1 MELAVF
7 QFLALLLVAAIVGMG
22 ARKLRLP
29 YTLALVVAGIALG
42 LVHVPEL
49 HDVHLTPDLLL
60 AIFLPAL
67 LFEAAYHVEFS
78 KFRRNAGIIM
88 LLAIPGVVLAVLVTA
103 LLSWPLLAATGLS
116 LPLGACFLLATMIAA
131 TDPISVLAL
140 FRSLGV
146 NRRLYLLVEGESL
159 LNDGIAVVVFII
171 VAAVLGVDTGHGDG
185 HAIHGLGQGIWFGLR
200 TFVWMGGAGL
210 AIGALMGFAVSFL
223 TRQID
228 DRLVETTL
236 SFVLAYGSFLIAEHL
251 HASGVLS
258 CVAAG
263 ITLGSFGSRFGMSP
277 ATRLGIAD
285 FWEFLAFFSNSMVFL
300 LVGLELDVPAL
311 LGVIGPVVA
320 VFAALLVGRAAAV
333 YGLAPFARQVGSE
346 PIPLGWRHVMV
357 WGGLRGSLSMVLV
370 IGLPVDWGPREPLL
384 LLVFGVV
391 SVSLFLQGLT
401 MGPLL
406 GALGLRGTATRQD
419 AYEVARAR
427 AVMASH
433 ALAEVES
440 RADAGILTPATADRL
455 AALYRQRK
463 EAEKARAAELAGD
476 DLAFERLQD
485 AALHLLVVEE
495 ETLRHAVDQGTI
507 DRDAAHAL
515 FTDIAVRRE
524 ALRHGDEG
532 PDALRHAVDTVVPD
546 VRPLPADAPAAVDA
560 PSPVTAMSS
569 LAPLPDTMVD
579 DEPTERAPEND

>member
-7 QFLALLLVAAIVGMG
+7 QVLALLLIAAIVGMG
-22 ARKLRLP
+22 ARRLRLP
-29 YTLALVVAGIALG
+29 YTLALVVAGIGLG

-49 HDVHLTPDLLL
+49 SGLHLTPDLLL

-67 LFEAAYHVEFS
+67 LFEAAYHVDFS
-78 KFRRNAGIIM
+78 KFRRNAGVIL
-88 LLAIPGVVLAVLVTA
+88 LLAIPGVVVSVVVTA
-103 LLSWPLLAATGLS
+103 LLAWPLLQATGLA

-159 LNDGIAVVVFII
+159 LNDGIAVVAFII
-171 VAAVLGVDTGHGDG
+171 VAAVLGVHTGHGEG
-185 HAIHGLGQGIWFGLR
+185 HAVHGVAEGIWFGLR
-200 TFVWMGGAGL
+200 TFFWMGGAGL
-210 AIGALMGFAVSFL
+210 AIGALMGLAVSIL

-236 SFVLAYGSFLIAEHL
+236 SFVLAYGSFLIAEHV
-251 HASGVLS
+251 HASGVLA

-277 ATRLGIAD
+277 STRLAIAD

-311 LGVIGPVVA
+311 WAVAVPVLGVFG
-320 VFAALLVGRAAAV
+320 ALLVGRAVAV
-333 YGLAPFARQVGSE
+333 YGLSPLGPSVGSE
-346 PIPLGWRHVMV
+346 PIPTRWRHVMV

-370 IGLPVDWGPREPLL
+370 IGLPLDWAPREPLL

-406 GALGLRGTATRQD
+406 SVLGLRGTAARQD
-419 AYEVARAR
+419 AYEVARAK
-427 AVMASH
+427 AMMATR
-433 ALAEVES
+433 ALAVVEAQ
-440 RADAGILTPATADRL
+440 ADSGILTPGTAERL
-455 AALYRQRK
+455 AAHYRHHK
-463 EAEKARAAELAGD
+463 VTEKARAEELAGE
-476 DLAFERLQD
+476 DLAVERLQD
-485 AALHLLVVEE
+485 AALHMLVVEE
-495 ETLRHAVDQGTI
+495 ESLRHAVDEGTI

-515 FTDIAVRRE
+515 FADIAGRRE

-532 PDALRHAVDTVVPD
+532 PEALRSAVDLVVPP
-546 VRPLPADAPAAVDA
+546 RPTDTAD
-560 PSPVTAMSS
+560 
-569 LAPLPDTMVD
+569 
-579 DEPTERAPEND
+579 

>member
-7 QFLALLLVAAIVGMG
+7 QVLALLLVAAVVGMG
-22 ARKLRLP
+22 ARRLRLP
-29 YTLALVVAGIALG
+29 YTLALVLAGIGLG
-42 LVHVPEL
+42 LLPLPEL
-49 HDVHLTPDLLL
+49 RDVHLTPDLLL

-78 KFRRNAGIIM
+78 KFRRNAGVIM
-88 LLAIPGVVLAVLVTA
+88 LLAVPGVVLSVVVTA
-103 LLSWPLLAATGLS
+103 LLSWPLLQAVGLA

-159 LNDGIAVVVFII
+159 LNDGVAVVAFVI

-185 HAIHGLGQGIWFGLR
+185 HVIHGLAEGIWFGLR
-200 TFVWMGGAGL
+200 TFVWMAGAGL
-210 AIGALMGFAVSFL
+210 AIGAAMGFAVSFL
-223 TRQID
+223 TKQID

-277 ATRLGIAD
+277 ATRLAVAD

-311 LGVIGPVVA
+311 LSVAVPVVA
-320 VFAALLVGRAAAV
+320 VFAALFVGRAVAV
-333 YGLAPFARQVGSE
+333 YGLSPFGPKVGSE
-346 PIPLGWRHVMV
+346 PIPTSWRHVMV

-370 IGLPVDWGPREPLL
+370 IGLPLDWAPREPLL
-384 LLVFGVV
+384 LIVFGVV

-401 MGPLL
+401 MGPMLNSLGLL
-406 GALGLRGTATRQD
+406 GTAVRQD
-419 AYEVARAR
+419 AYEVARTKAM
-427 AVMASH
+427 MASH
-433 ALAEVES
+433 ALAEVEA
-440 RADAGILTPATADRL
+440 RADSGILTPATADRL
-455 AALYRQRK
+455 AALYRHRK
-463 EAEKARAAELAGD
+463 ESEKARAEALAGD
-476 DLAFERLQD
+476 DLAIERLQD
-485 AALHLLVVEE
+485 AALHLLMVEE
-495 ETLRHAVDQGTI
+495 EALRHAVDEGTI
-507 DRDAAHAL
+507 DRDAAHDL

-532 PDALRHAVDTVVPD
+532 PEALRMAVEKVVPD
-546 VRPLPADAPAAVDA
+546 LREPVPTVAASPAADA
-560 PSPVTAMSS
+560 
-569 LAPLPDTMVD
+569 VD
-579 DEPTERAPEND
+579 DEPTDVVTLPA

>member
-1 MELAVF
+1 MALAVF
-7 QFLALLLVAAIVGMG
+7 QVLALLLIAAIVGMG
-22 ARKLRLP
+22 ARRLRLP
-29 YTLALVVAGIALG
+29 YTLALVVAGIGLG
-42 LVHVPEL
+42 LVHLPEL
-49 HDVHLTPDLLL
+49 SNIHLTPDLLL

-78 KFRRNAGIIM
+78 KFRRNAGIVSV
-88 LLAIPGVVLAVLVTA
+88 LAIPGVVISVVVTA
-103 LLSWPLLAATGLS
+103 FLAWPLTALVGLE
-116 LPLGACFLLATMIAA
+116 LTLGACFLLATMIAA

-159 LNDGIAVVVFII
+159 LNDGIAVVAFII
-171 VAAVLGVDTGHGDG
+171 VAAILGVATGHGDA
-185 HAIHGLGQGIWFGLR
+185 HAVHGVAEAVWFGLK
-200 TFVWMGGAGL
+200 TFVWMGGAGI
-210 AIGALMGFAVSFL
+210 AIGAVMGFAVSVL

-277 ATRLGIAD
+277 ATRLAIAD

-311 LGVIGPVVA
+311 FAVALPVGAVFLALVIGRAVA
-320 VFAALLVGRAAAV
+320 VYSLTPLGPK
-333 YGLAPFARQVGSE
+333 LGSE
-346 PIPLGWRHVMV
+346 PIPMSWRHVMV

-370 IGLPVDWGPREPLL
+370 IGLPHEWAAREPLL

-406 GALGLRGTATRQD
+406 SLLGLRGTATKQD
-419 AYEVARAR
+419 AYEIARAK
-427 AVMASH
+427 ALMATK
-433 ALAEVES
+433 ALAEVEQQ
-440 RADAGILTPATADRL
+440 ADAGLLQPTTAGRL
-455 AALYRQRK
+455 IALYKQRK
-463 EAEKARAAELAGD
+463 DSEKARAELLAGETP
-476 DLAFERLQD
+476 AVERLQD
-485 AALHLLVVEE
+485 AALHLLLVEE
-495 ETLRHAVDQGTI
+495 ETLRHALDEGTI
-507 DRDAAHAL
+507 DRDAAHGL
-515 FTDIAVRRE
+515 FGEIAARRE

-532 PDALRHAVDTVVPD
+532 PDALRHAVDTVVPE
-546 VRPLPADAPAAVDA
+546 VRPTHLNESHTDPG
-560 PSPVTAMSS
+560 SP
-569 LAPLPDTMVD
+569 
-579 DEPTERAPEND
+579 E

>member
-7 QFLALLLVAAIVGMG
+7 QVLALLLIAAIVGMG
-22 ARKLRLP
+22 ARRLKLP
-29 YTLALVVAGIALG
+29 YTLALVVAGIGLG
-42 LVHVPEL
+42 FVHIPEL
-49 HDVHLTPDLLL
+49 DGIHLTPDLLL

-78 KFRRNAGIIM
+78 KFRRNAGAIL
-88 LLAIPGVVLAVLVTA
+88 LLAVPGVVLAVVVTA
-103 LLSWPLLAATGLS
+103 MLSWPLLKVTGLE

-159 LNDGIAVVVFII
+159 LNDGVAVVAFVIM
-171 VAAVLGVDTGHGDG
+171 AAVLGLETGHGNA
-185 HAIHGLGQGIWFGLR
+185 HAVHGLLDGIWFGLR
-200 TFVWMGGAGL
+200 TFVWMAGAGL
-210 AIGALMGFAVSFL
+210 AIGSAMGFAVSVL
-223 TRQID
+223 TRQIN

-236 SFVLAYGSFLIAEHL
+236 SFVLAYGSFLIAEHV

-263 ITLGSFGSRFGMSP
+263 ITLGSFGSKFGMSP
-277 ATRLGIAD
+277 ATRLAIAD

-311 LGVIGPVVA
+311 FAVGVPVLV
-320 VFAALLVGRAAAV
+320 VFLALVVGRAVAV
-333 YGLAPFARQVGSE
+333 YGLAPLGTRLGSE
-346 PIPLGWRHVMV
+346 PIPSKWRHVMV

-370 IGLPVDWGPREPLL
+370 IGLPLDWAPREPML

-391 SVSLFLQGLT
+391 SVSLFVQGLT

-406 GALGLRGTATRQD
+406 GLLGLRGTAAKQD
-419 AYEVARAR
+419 AYEVARAK
-427 AVMASH
+427 AMMATK
-433 ALAEVES
+433 ALTEVES
-440 RADAGILTPATADRL
+440 QADAGILTPATADRL
-455 AALYRQRK
+455 AALYRSRK
-463 EAEKARAAELAGD
+463 TEEKAKAEALAGE
-476 DLAFERLQD
+476 DLAVERLQD
-485 AALHLLVVEE
+485 AALHLLLVEE
-495 ETLRHAVDQGTI
+495 ESLRHAVHEGTI
-507 DRDAAHAL
+507 DGDAAHAL

-532 PDALRHAVDTVVPD
+532 PEALRKAVDMVVPD
-546 VRPLPADAPAAVDA
+546 VR
-560 PSPVTAMSS
+560 TASG
-569 LAPLPDTMVD
+569 
-579 DEPTERAPEND
+579 E

>member
-7 QFLALLLVAAIVGMG
+7 QVLALLLVAAVVGMG
-22 ARKLRLP
+22 ARTLRLP

-42 LVHVPEL
+42 VVHVPEL
-49 HDVHLTPDLLL
+49 QTVHLTPDLLL

-78 KFRRNAGIIM
+78 KFRRNAGLIM
-88 LLAIPGVVLAVLVTA
+88 LLAIPGVILSVVIAA
-103 LLSWPLLAATGLS
+103 LLSWPLLRVTGLP

-159 LNDGIAVVVFII
+159 LNDGIAVVAFII
-171 VAAVLGVDTGHGDG
+171 VAAVLGVDTGHGQG
-185 HAIHGLGQGIWFGLR
+185 HAIHGLMEGVWFGLR

-210 AIGALMGFAVSFL
+210 AIGAAMGFAVSVL
-223 TRQID
+223 TKQID

-236 SFVLAYGSFLIAEHL
+236 SFVLAYGAFLIAEHV

-263 ITLGSFGSRFGMSP
+263 ITLGSFGSKYGMSP
-277 ATRLGIAD
+277 STRLAVAD

-311 LGVIGPVVA
+311 IGVLVPVLA
-320 VFAALLVGRAAAV
+320 VFGALLIGRASAIYALSP
-333 YGLAPFARQVGSE
+333 LARTVGSE
-346 PIPLGWRHVMV
+346 PIPLKWRHVMV

-370 IGLPVDWGPREPLL
+370 IGLPMDWAPREPLL

-406 GALGLRGTATRQD
+406 GALGLLGTATKQD
-419 AYEVARAR
+419 AYEVARAK
-427 AVMASH
+427 AMMATH

-463 EAEKARAAELAGD
+463 EAEKARAEALAGE
-476 DLAFERLQD
+476 DLAVERLQD
-485 AALHLLVVEE
+485 AGLYLLMVEE
-495 ETLRHAVDQGTI
+495 ETLRHAVDEGTI

-515 FTDIAVRRE
+515 FAEIAVRRE

-532 PDALRHAVDTVVPD
+532 PEALRHAVEAVVPD
-546 VRPLPADAPAAVDA
+546 VRTRTLADH
-560 PSPVTAMSS
+560 PVESVGS
-569 LAPLPDTMVD
+569 
-579 DEPTERAPEND
+579 